1 MAKQNKKQTTKTI
14 ELTEEQYRGLVKSI
28 NKLDDIVY
36 SIREMNDIY
45 LSDVSALTNIKFK
58 LVQALDLD
66 WNSDNYRY
74 ETK

>member
-1 MAKQNKKQTTKTI
+1 MGSQNKKQSTRTI
-14 ELTEEQYRGLVKSI
+14 KLTEEQYRNLVKSV

-58 LVQALDLD
+58 FVQALDLD

-74 ETK
+74 EAE

>member
-1 MAKQNKKQTTKTI
+1 MAKQNKKQSTRTI
-14 ELTEEQYRGLVKSI
+14 KLTEEQYRNLVKSV

-45 LSDVSALTNIKFK
+45 LSDVSALTNIKFNF
-58 LVQALDLD
+58 VQALDLG

-74 ETK
+74 EAE

>member
-1 MAKQNKKQTTKTI
+1 MGSQNKKQSTRTI
-14 ELTEEQYRGLVKSI
+14 KLTEEQYRNLVKSV

-45 LSDVSALTNIKFK
+45 LSDVSALTNIKFNF
-58 LVQALDLD
+58 VQALDLG

-74 ETK
+74 EAE

>member
-1 MAKQNKKQTTKTI
+1 MAKQNKKQPTRTI
-14 ELTEEQYRGLVKSI
+14 KLTEEQYRNLVKSV

-58 LVQALDLD
+58 FVQALDLG

-74 ETK
+74 EAE